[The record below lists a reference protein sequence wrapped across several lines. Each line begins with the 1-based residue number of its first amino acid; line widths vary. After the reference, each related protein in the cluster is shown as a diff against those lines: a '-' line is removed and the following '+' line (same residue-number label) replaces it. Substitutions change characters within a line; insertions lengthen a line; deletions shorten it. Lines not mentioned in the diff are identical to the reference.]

1 MSFDDAPKGAGP
13 RFSGDERASVLLSAL
28 AVDAGLDP
36 RILTHLAIEEDQI
49 DALLVERGVFGEM
62 E

>member
-1 MSFDDAPKGAGP
+1 MGAVA
-13 RFSGDERASVLLSAL
+13 FFHDLALESLNQSL

-36 RILTHLAIEEDQI
+36 RTLTHLAIEETQI
-49 DALLVERGVFGEM
+49 DALLVERGVFGGM

>member
-1 MSFDDAPKGAGP
+1 VDPI
-13 RFSGDERASVLLSAL
+13 

-36 RILTHLAIEEDQI
+36 RILSHLAKEENQI

-62 E
+62 KE

>member
-1 MSFDDAPKGAGP
+1 MRVAF
-13 RFSGDERASVLLSAL
+13 FLLIIGVVTSTDMGYAAL

-36 RILTHLAIEEDQI
+36 RILTHLAIEETQI
-49 DALLVERGVFGEM
+49 DALLVERGVFGEK